1 MGETSVR
8 RSARE
13 KSRHDATRHKKKKKK
28 SVWIENARGS
38 DGFPRAESGLW
49 RADRKDGGA
58 SSPRAPA
65 SFVLGRHAPSW
76 HRRTYRVAR
85 CVSSPRARGVS
96 RTRSVAARARTR
108 RASPAADRTSRQPHL
123 ALPPARPRGA
133 RPIAASPRRPH
144 PWRSPREARG
154 LPEVR
159 SRCHRRLAAA
169 CGTVIRGTAGQR
181 YSSGRDDFV
190 QAGPFDGQRF
200 AIRRRR
206 EKELAREFL

>member
-8 RSARE
+8 RSARVA
-13 KSRHDATRHKKKKKK
+13 KLLPRRQKKKKKK
-28 SVWIENARGS
+28 SVWMENARGS
-38 DGFPRAESGLW
+38 DGFPRAESGLG

-108 RASPAADRTSRQPHL
+108 RASPAADRTSRRPHL

>member
-1 MGETSVR
+1 MRRQSVARRASRSFSRGAKRERKRKACGSKTHATPTVSRVPSLGSGEPM
-8 RSARE
+8 E
-13 KSRHDATRHKKKKKK
+13 C
-28 SVWIENARGS
+28 
-38 DGFPRAESGLW
+38 
-49 RADRKDGGA
+49 GA

-108 RASPAADRTSRQPHL
+108 RASPAADRTSRRRHA

-169 CGTVIRGTAGQR
+169 CGTVIRGTAGN
-181 YSSGRDDFV
+181 G
-190 QAGPFDGQRF
+190 
-200 AIRRRR
+200 IRERS
-206 EKELAREFL
+206 